1 MKRISL
7 PRLLA
12 FGLAAGLFVWIFAG
26 GIVSEPAVAQPA
38 LDSAREAAADKEA
51 TGQPV
56 TEVPTVEAARGR
68 ARLLHEA
75 MHATLQV
82 VHHEYY
88 REDEGLAIPAATLK
102 TVFKEL
108 GKRQKVELRWL
119 VVNAKAMNVDHNPQ
133 NDFEKEAVAAL
144 ASGKHEFELAK
155 DGVYRHAGLI
165 LLTSECLKCHL
176 PRRTSTDPRAAGL
189 VISVPCAPD

>member
-1 MKRISL
+1 MKRYSRS
-7 PRLLA
+7 RLLA
-12 FGLAAGLFVWIFAG
+12 CGLVAGFILWTLASIL
-26 GIVSEPAVAQPA
+26 SEPAAAQPA
-38 LDSAREAAADKEA
+38 VDSGKDANGGKDQATDQPGAA
-51 TGQPV
+51 
-56 TEVPTVEAARGR
+56 VPTVEAARGR
-68 ARLLHEA
+68 SRLLHEA

-119 VVNAKAMNVDHNPQ
+119 VVNAKPMNVDHNPQ
-133 NDFEKEAVAAL
+133 NDFEKRAVAAL
-144 ASGKHEFELAK
+144 ASGKQEFEQAR

-165 LLTSECLKCHL
+165 MLTSECLKCHL

-189 VISVPCAPD
+189 VISMPYATE

>member
-1 MKRISL
+1 MKRNSL

-12 FGLAAGLFVWIFAG
+12 FGLTAGLFVWTFAG

-38 LDSAREAAADKEA
+38 VDSARDAADKEA
-51 TGQPV
+51 TDQPV

-144 ASGKHEFELAK
+144 ASGNHEFELAK
-155 DGVYRHAGLI
+155 GGVYRHAGLI